1 MAGGEG
7 WRGASAGPA
16 VHPCGSLYTLC
27 SAPCSLL
34 QLLCCPQPGR
44 MHKQQTLTVSFSPFP
59 RWRQPPW
66 ITHTHSLK
74 HSELSL
80 SFYHSIYF
88 TVWGPTSRVTISAQN
103 QCLEPCIWKNN
114 KENRGLKQ
122 TNKQTKPLSST
133 YYIIATGKM
142 SASERTN
149 QNQFSHSI

>member
-1 MAGGEG
+1 MQTPSCRAEGSRVMAGVGMERCFCRACCAPL
-7 WRGASAGPA
+7 WL
-16 VHPCGSLYTLC
+16 SLHSLC
-27 SAPCSLL
+27 RAPCSLL

-88 TVWGPTSRVTISAQN
+88 TVWGPTSRVKISAQN
-103 QCLEPCIWKNN
+103 QCLEPYIWKNN
-114 KENRGLKQ
+114 KENSGLKQ
-122 TNKQTKPLSST
+122 TNKQNPFLLHTIL
-133 YYIIATGKM
+133 
-142 SASERTN
+142 
-149 QNQFSHSI
+149 